1 MRIATCNVNGLRAA
15 AVKGMA
21 AWKEA
26 VNADVLLL
34 QEVRAPESLIEGLI
48 GPGYHVFSRACD
60 IKGRAGVTVAVRESM
75 RLARCAS
82 ASPNQTGW
90 KNHWWILADG
100 LKWSFPNTQ

>member
-60 IKGRAGVTVAVRESM
+60 I
-75 RLARCAS
+75 
-82 ASPNQTGW
+82 
-90 KNHWWILADG
+90 
-100 LKWSFPNTQ
+100 